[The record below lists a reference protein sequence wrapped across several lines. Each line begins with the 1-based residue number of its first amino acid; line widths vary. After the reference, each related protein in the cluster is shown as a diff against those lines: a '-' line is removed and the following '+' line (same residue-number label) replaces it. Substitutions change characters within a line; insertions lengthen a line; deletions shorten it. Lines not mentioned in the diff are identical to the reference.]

1 MRKYDTESPEG
12 SQIQRFDTRLPFSRM
27 IAGEWLEIWQRPV
40 VMKGDPMTI
49 DHERYMR
56 VALEEAEKAGAEGN
70 SAVGSVIVRD
80 GDIIGRG
87 RNLVYT
93 THDVTA
99 HAETV
104 ALRETGG
111 ELKLIDFS
119 GCTLYT
125 TFEPCPMCCGAILL
139 SGVSRLVMGGRN
151 DPTES
156 AWGGYQVDR
165 LIEQFGRSSSIEIVT
180 GVLVPECLAVR
191 QRFR

>member
-1 MRKYDTESPEG
+1 
-12 SQIQRFDTRLPFSRM
+12 
-27 IAGEWLEIWQRPV
+27 
-40 VMKGDPMTI
+40 MTI
-49 DHERYMR
+49 DHERFMQI
-56 VALEEAEKAGAEGN
+56 ALEEAEKAGAEGN

-80 GDIIGRG
+80 GEVIGRG

-104 ALRETGG
+104 ALRQTGDQ
-111 ELKLIDFS
+111 LKIIDFS

-139 SGVSRLVMGGRN
+139 AGVSTLVMGARN
-151 DPTES
+151 DPMES
-156 AWGGYQVDR
+156 PWTDYQVDR
-165 LIEQFGRSSSIEIVT
+165 LIEQFGRGASIEIVT

-191 QRFR
+191 ERYRQGPHSTNP